1 MNNKTFMEVAITY
14 PGKVEPG
21 RTVTEIVK
29 LKRTGIEPGAPSVPD
44 YLEFMAAIT
53 RAETVME
60 SEPEAYMTV
69 TYPSELDGEDIDV
82 VIAHTEEDL
91 LGQVDRYTIKTNPGE
106 DDYIYS
112 ISEWVK
118 GTIVYLIRKEA

>member
-1 MNNKTFMEVAITY
+1 
-14 PGKVEPG
+14 
-21 RTVTEIVK
+21 
-29 LKRTGIEPGAPSVPD
+29 
-44 YLEFMAAIT
+44 
-53 RAETVME
+53 ME
-60 SEPEAYMTV
+60 SEPEAYMTI
-69 TYPSELDGEDIDV
+69 TYPSEVDGEETDV
-82 VIAHTEEDL
+82 VITRTEKAL